1 MPTVPRAPTDVA
13 DLRRQVAALHWYH
26 SIDLGGGLV
35 TPGTPVNRAMLE
47 QGLPPMSG
55 RTVLDIGAWD
65 GLYSFVAE
73 QRGASRVVAL
83 DHYAWLVD
91 FDARNEY
98 WARCEAEGRL
108 PDPDRDLSDF
118 ARPDTLPGRRG
129 FELAHQVLDSAVE
142 PVVGDFL
149 TMDPAELG
157 QFDVVLFLGVL
168 YHLRDPMAALRH
180 VRALTTG
187 VAVIETE
194 AIEVVGMAGAAL
206 LSFTEGA
213 ELRADHSNW
222 FVPTRGALAGMC
234 RAAGFSDVEVRI
246 GPPGRSSLVRGAVGR
261 AARELVRR
269 GGARHARASS
279 PATER
284 VLLQR
289 YRIAVH
295 AYP

>member
-1 MPTVPRAPTDVA
+1 MATMPRVPTDVA
-13 DLRRQVAALHWYH
+13 DLRRQVAALRWYH
-26 SIDLGGGLV
+26 SIDLGGGVV

-47 QGLPPMSG
+47 RGLPPMTG

-108 PDPDRDLSDF
+108 PDPDRDLLDF

-142 PVVGDFL
+142 PVVGDFS
-149 TMDPAELG
+149 TTDPAELG

-168 YHLRDPMAALRH
+168 YHLRDPMAALRK
-180 VRALTTG
+180 VRALTSG

-194 AIEVVGMAGAAL
+194 AIEMLGMAGAAL

-213 ELRADHSNW
+213 ELRADHTNW
-222 FVPTRGALAGMC
+222 FVPTQDALAGMC
-234 RAAGFSDVEVRI
+234 RAAGFSDVRVRL
-246 GPPGRSSLVRGAVGR
+246 GPPRRSTLVRAAAGR
-261 AARELVRR
+261 AARELVRPR
-269 GGARHARASS
+269 RARHGTGSSARA
-279 PATER
+279 ER
-284 VLLQR
+284 ILLHR
-289 YRIAVH
+289 YRIALH